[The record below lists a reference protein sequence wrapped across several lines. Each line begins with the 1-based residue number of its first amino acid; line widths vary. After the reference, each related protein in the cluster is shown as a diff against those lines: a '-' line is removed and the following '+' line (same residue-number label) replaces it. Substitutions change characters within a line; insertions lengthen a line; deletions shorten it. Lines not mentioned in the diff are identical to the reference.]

1 VQENT
6 SKYTA
11 NMTERRI
18 KNRNLEKRTMKM
30 KEPMTKLQKEVTDW
44 MKQSIPTKK
53 TKFLHSH
60 LVTYFIGSKAVDML
74 MTESPW
80 AKGSENTDLV
90 FDSRDKCVEFL
101 DTLLRYKMFHRAK
114 KITVGPKQG
123 KPDWK
128 KRIEQKFEKE
138 RGETKEDSDEKEE
151 KTKEESDEKEGKSE
165 EKEEKTDNTDEDKKE
180 EDKSEKKKR
189 RIRLDMHL
197 EQIFVD
203 NNDAYVWLYDPI
215 PWYYWLAGGAI
226 VLVVIGLCL
235 FPLWPKKIRRYAYYL
250 SMLSVI
256 FLSGVI
262 VLGIIKYILY
272 WILYFLSSFKLKFW
286 IMPNLTEDTSFL
298 GSFWP
303 LYAYTYTGE
312 VRKEKDSDDEDEGC
326 EEGEKD
332 AYDTEG
338 RKISASSVGKDF
350 EIIDSDEQIMSRNV

>member
-1 VQENT
+1 
-6 SKYTA
+6 
-11 NMTERRI
+11 MTERRI
-18 KNRNLEKRTMKM
+18 KNRNLEKRSMKM
-30 KEPMTKLQKEVTDW
+30 REPMTKIQKEVTDW
-44 MKQSIPTKK
+44 MKQNIPTKK

-60 LVTYFIGSKAVDML
+60 LVNYFIGSKAIDML
-74 MTESPW
+74 MTDSPW
-80 AKGSENTDLV
+80 AKGTENTEMV
-90 FDSRDKCVEFL
+90 FDSRDACVIFL

-114 KITVGPKQG
+114 KITVGPKQQ

-138 RGETKEDSDEKEE
+138 KNETKEDSDEKEE
-151 KTKEESDEKEGKSE
+151 KTEEKEEKSE
-165 EKEEKTDNTDEDKKE
+165 EKEEKTDNTDEDKQE
-180 EDKSEKKKR
+180 EDKSEKDKKKR

-197 EQIFVD
+197 DQIFVD

-256 FLSGVI
+256 LLTGVI
-262 VLGIIKYILY
+262 VAGIFKYILY
-272 WILYFLSSFKLKFW
+272 WTLYLLSNFKLKFW
-286 IMPNLTEDTSFL
+286 ILPNLTEDTSFI

-312 VRKEKDSDDEDEGC
+312 VRKEKDSDDEDEDC
-326 EEGEKD
+326 HEADKEQINDVD
-332 AYDTEG
+332 A
-338 RKISASSVGKDF
+338 RKSGSSVGKDF
-350 EIIDSDEQIMSRNV
+350 EIIDNDEQIMSRSV

>member
-1 VQENT
+1 
-6 SKYTA
+6 
-11 NMTERRI
+11 MTERRI

-44 MKQSIPTKK
+44 MKQTIPTKK

-151 KTKEESDEKEGKSE
+151 KTKEESDQ
-165 EKEEKTDNTDEDKKE
+165 
-180 EDKSEKKKR
+180 KKK
-189 RIRLDMHL
+189 
-197 EQIFVD
+197 
-203 NNDAYVWLYDPI
+203 
-215 PWYYWLAGGAI
+215 
-226 VLVVIGLCL
+226 
-235 FPLWPKKIRRYAYYL
+235 KKKK
-250 SMLSVI
+250 
-256 FLSGVI
+256 GNT
-262 VLGIIKYILY
+262 K
-272 WILYFLSSFKLKFW
+272 KK
-286 IMPNLTEDTSFL
+286 
-298 GSFWP
+298 
-303 LYAYTYTGE
+303 
-312 VRKEKDSDDEDEGC
+312 KK
-326 EEGEKD
+326 K
-332 AYDTEG
+332 
-338 RKISASSVGKDF
+338 KKKK
-350 EIIDSDEQIMSRNV
+350 